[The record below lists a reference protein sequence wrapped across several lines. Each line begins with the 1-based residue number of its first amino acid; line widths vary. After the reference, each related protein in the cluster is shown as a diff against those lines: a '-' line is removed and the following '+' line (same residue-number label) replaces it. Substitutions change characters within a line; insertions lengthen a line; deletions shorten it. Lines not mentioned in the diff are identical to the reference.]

1 MSESSGIDRAF
12 EAHDAFE
19 SQESGFAATATPFE
33 ATATYGEDP
42 PTVDVVVRLPTIDAV
57 ADGEVGEATAE
68 GWYETLSLR
77 LEDAYDVT
85 QEADGTLDVDR
96 EGETVRVEYTYAV
109 DGVATGVDDAAAI
122 VDYVEGTY
130 VQGVIPGYEYGDP
143 VAELVADAR
152 RNAQGR

>member
-1 MSESSGIDRAF
+1 MSESSGIERAF

-19 SQESGFAATATPFE
+19 SQENEFAATATPFE
-33 ATATYGEDP
+33 ATATHGGDP
-42 PTVDVVVRLPTIDAV
+42 PGVEVTVRLPTIDVV
-57 ADGEVGEATAE
+57 ADGDVGDATAE

-85 QEADGTLDVDR
+85 READGTVDVDR
-96 EGETVRVEYTYAV
+96 EGETVTVEFAYAV
-109 DGVATGVDDAAAI
+109 EGVATGVDDAAAI

-143 VAELVADAR
+143 VGGLVADAR
-152 RNAQGR
+152 QNAQGR